1 MHVTCRLDV
10 NLMFCIKISAT
21 KHAQLYINITGEIF
35 IWKCTAACSHHLH
48 STLELRNTWKIKFQK
63 RGSKIPT
70 LLLCCYSQTKG
81 RSPKPLAS
89 PHGLSAARKNTEKS
103 WVSNEGNCRA
113 GGPGAGTGWHRGPCV
128 GCAVPM
134 WVLCTGVGKVGEVG
148 TGASPTLSWE
158 LSSTSNPAQTC
169 CHGRSW
175 EAFRAD
181 GHWVWTWGHCKV
193 GPNITVDVSWG
204 TFFSQAQPRCHSCT
218 YFCSHRCCGLANPTT
233 VLRI

>member
-1 MHVTCRLDV
+1 MH
-10 NLMFCIKISAT
+10 NF
-21 KHAQLYINITGEIF
+21 INITGEIF

-113 GGPGAGTGWHRGPCV
+113 GGSWGWHRLTPWPLCGLC
-128 GCAVPM
+128 CAYV
-134 WVLCTGVGKVGEVG
+134 
-148 TGASPTLSWE
+148 
-158 LSSTSNPAQTC
+158 SSTHRSGKGGRGGDRGQPNSELGAQQHFQPCTDLLPWEKLRGFQ
-169 CHGRSW
+169 GRWSLGM
-175 EAFRAD
+175 D
-181 GHWVWTWGHCKV
+181 LG
-193 GPNITVDVSWG
+193 S
-204 TFFSQAQPRCHSCT
+204 
-218 YFCSHRCCGLANPTT
+218 L
-233 VLRI
+233 

>member
-1 MHVTCRLDV
+1 MH
-10 NLMFCIKISAT
+10 NF
-21 KHAQLYINITGEIF
+21 INITGEIF

-70 LLLCCYSQTKG
+70 LLLCWYSQTKG

-128 GCAVPM
+128 GCAVPT
-134 WVLCTGVGKVGEVG
+134 WVLRTGVGKVGEVG
-148 TGASPTLSWE
+148 TGARPNSELGARQHFQPCTDLLPWE
-158 LSSTSNPAQTC
+158 KLRGFQ
-169 CHGRSW
+169 GRWSLGM
-175 EAFRAD
+175 D
-181 GHWVWTWGHCKV
+181 LG
-193 GPNITVDVSWG
+193 S
-204 TFFSQAQPRCHSCT
+204 
-218 YFCSHRCCGLANPTT
+218 L
-233 VLRI
+233 